1 MDNNENP
8 QDYRKIFRGQKK
20 VIFSTHNCHYKTG
33 TTTGWDTEAFVTEQA
48 VEEFNQLTNEALD
61 AVKRGEKSPL
71 FYYMYRYRF
80 DLQTL
85 AQTTGFWQWQ
95 IKRHFKPSIFDKLSD
110 SVLAKYAEAFGVST
124 STLKTI

>member
-1 MDNNENP
+1 MDINEIP
-8 QDYRKIFRGQKK
+8 QDDSKIFRGQKK
-20 VIFSTHNCHYKTG
+20 VIYATQNGHYKTG

-80 DLQTL
+80 DLPTL
-85 AQTTGFWQWQ
+85 AQTTGLWQWQ
-95 IKRHFKPSIFDKLSD
+95 IKRHFNQVSLRNCRIMYWLNMQKH
-110 SVLAKYAEAFGVST
+110 LACQ
-124 STLKTI
+124 LQH

>member
-1 MDNNENP
+1 MDINEIP
-8 QDYRKIFRGQKK
+8 QDDSKIFRGQKK
-20 VIFSTHNCHYKTG
+20 VIYATQNGHYKTG

-48 VEEFNQLTNEALD
+48 VD

-85 AQTTGFWQWQ
+85 AQTTGLWQWQ
-95 IKRHFKPSIFDKLSD
+95 IKRHFKPQVFTKLSD
-110 SVLAKYAEAFGVST
+110 KVLKRYAETFGIKIME
-124 STLKTI
+124 LKNKNDISR

>member
-1 MDNNENP
+1 MP
-8 QDYRKIFRGQKK
+8 LKM
-20 VIFSTHNCHYKTG
+20 SHYKTG

>member
-1 MDNNENP
+1 MDINEIP
-8 QDYRKIFRGQKK
+8 QDDSKIFRGQKK
-20 VIFSTHNCHYKTG
+20 VIYATQNGHYKPG

-95 IKRHFKPSIFDKLSD
+95 IKRHFKPSIFS
-110 SVLAKYAEAFGVST
+110 
-124 STLKTI
+124 

>member
-1 MDNNENP
+1 MDINEIP
-8 QDYRKIFRGQKK
+8 QDDSKIFRGQKK
-20 VIFSTHNCHYKTG
+20 VIYATQNGHYKTG

-85 AQTTGFWQWQ
+85 AQTTGFWHWQ
-95 IKRHFKPSIFDKLSD
+95 IKRHFKPSIFDNLSD
-110 SVLAKYAEAFGVST
+110 NVLAKAAELDDLIPST
-124 STLKTI
+124 FTTI